1 MLIILFALWPIRAQA
16 TSPLQEARELIK
28 TQYVENVP
36 DWVLS
41 KSTIREMV
49 RYLDQYSSYMTA
61 EEYKE
66 FVRAIDQQ
74 YVGIGITIEEDIDG
88 VKILGVL
95 KDGLAEKAGL
105 TAGDVITSIDGRS
118 VKDHSTQYAITL
130 LSGKVGTSVNLTYL
144 DEESQ
149 EEKTV
154 EVHRA
159 MIQLPSIEY
168 SMLGGNIGYI
178 RLYSFSENAASEI
191 NQAMAKLAGAKGW
204 IVDLRDN
211 GGGYITSAQE
221 VTGLFPSVT
230 KAFQLHYKGQ
240 VVENYSSIS
249 QKNKFKGRTH
259 LLINNYSASAS
270 EMVAAAVKEQKGAV
284 LYGQKT
290 YGKGSM
296 QSLYALS
303 DQSVIKLT
311 TAYIY
316 SPNGKAIQEVG
327 VTPNNRTSIG
337 NELVVSHKDQLK
349 AQYRMYRKLPT
360 LTQEAGAR
368 ALTLS
373 TSEKMDWTGISS
385 KDVQLIQLGGK
396 EIPINITAVGKQ
408 VLKLTP
414 KEKLQAETSY
424 VLLIHSNWKG
434 KDGRNMLLGSW
445 VDIRVK

>member
-1 MLIILFALWPIRAQA
+1 MLSPITAQA

-28 TQYVENVP
+28 TQYVEDVP

-49 RYLDQYSSYMTA
+49 RYLDQYSTYMTA

-66 FVRAIDQQ
+66 FVQAIDQQ
-74 YVGIGITIEEDIDG
+74 HIGIGITIEEDVDG
-88 VKILGVL
+88 IKILGIA
-95 KDGLAEKAGL
+95 KNGPAEEAGL
-105 TAGDVITSIDGRS
+105 TVGDVLTSIDDKS
-118 VKDHSTQYAITL
+118 VKGHSTQFAIIH
-130 LSGKVGTSVNLTYL
+130 LSGKVGTSVNLTYV
-144 DEESQ
+144 DEETK

-154 EVHRA
+154 EVQRGI
-159 MIQLPSIEY
+159 IQLPSIES

-191 NQAMAKLAGAKGW
+191 NQAITNLAGAKGW
-204 IVDLRDN
+204 IIDLRDN
-211 GGGYITSAQE
+211 GGGYISSAQE
-221 VTGLFPSVT
+221 VVGLFPSVK
-230 KAFQLHYKGQ
+230 KAFQLHDKGQ
-240 VVENYSSIS
+240 VVENYPSII
-249 QKNKFKGRTH
+249 QKNRFRGKTH

-316 SPNGKAIQEVG
+316 SPNGKAIHEVG

-349 AQYRMYRKLPT
+349 AQYRLYKKLPS

-373 TSEKMDWTGISS
+373 TSEQMDWTGISS

-396 EIPINITAVGKQ
+396 EIPINITVLGKQ

-414 KEKLQAETSY
+414 KEKLQSETSY
-424 VLLIHSNWKG
+424 VLLIHPKWKG
-434 KDGRNMLLGSW
+434 KNGRGMLLGSW